1 MTIGQYTCY
10 AGPHDLEALDLRP
23 TMRVSLAEIEGR
35 AAAILG
41 PLSGAAPWACGWLE
55 ACGYQGLAI
64 LAEALKDAPA
74 EFAIERDALG
84 IDLKN
89 VSCVFT
95 AERIADDIQRNGRAF
110 LRNVRHGLYLVPFAV
125 ERGLGIGCPV
135 DPAFAL
141 GGPREKDPY
150 SEKLALAR
158 ADGVE
163 LSEASA
169 AVYKAR

>member
-10 AGPHDLEALDLRP
+10 TGPHDLKALDLRP
-23 TMRVSLAEIEGR
+23 KMRVSVADIEGR
-35 AAAILG
+35 AAALFG
-41 PLSGAAPWACGWLE
+41 PAAWACGWLE
-55 ACGYQGLAI
+55 ACGYQGLAM
-64 LAEALKDAPA
+64 LAEAVKDAPVD
-74 EFAIERDALG
+74 FAFERDALG

-95 AERIADDIQRNGRAF
+95 AERIADEVQQNGRAF

-141 GGPREKDPY
+141 GGPRAKDPY

-163 LSEASA
+163 LSDASA
-169 AVYKAR
+169 TVYIAG